1 MSMFNPETMK
11 NLMENEDIQKMMND
25 PKIMGN
31 LQNMM
36 GNMGDNDLFKGLNTN
51 SCPDETNCCPD
62 EPNCCPDETNCC
74 PDKSKCC
81 PDETNCCPD
90 KSKCCPDKSKC
101 CPDKSKCCPDK
112 SKCCP
117 NEPNSFPDECDIN
130 IEKLENIEIS
140 ESRLNI
146 GDKIVTKNLKNEL
159 YNNKNSVIEELLP
172 NGRFV
177 ITIDDKTI
185 AVKEE
190 NLENIYE
197 NIENID

>member
-11 NLMENEDIQKMMND
+11 NLMENDDIQKMMND

-36 GNMGDNDLFKGLNTN
+36 GNMDGNDLFKGLNSNCCPDGTKCSPDESN
-51 SCPDETNCCPD
+51 SCPDDTKCSPDESNCCPD
-62 EPNCCPDETNCC
+62 GT
-74 PDKSKCC
+74 KC
-81 PDETNCCPD
+81 
-90 KSKCCPDKSKC
+90 S
-101 CPDKSKCCPDK
+101 
-112 SKCCP
+112 
-117 NEPNSFPDECDIN
+117 PDECDITIDN
-130 IEKLENIEIS
+130 LENIEIS

-159 YNNKNSVIEELLP
+159 YNNKNTIIEDLLP

-177 ITIDDKTI
+177 VTIDEKTI
-185 AVKEE
+185 AIKEE

>member
-11 NLMENEDIQKMMND
+11 NLMENDDIQKMMND

-36 GNMGDNDLFKGLNTN
+36 GNMDGNDLFKGLN
-51 SCPDETNCCPD
+51 SNCCPD
-62 EPNCCPDETNCC
+62 GT
-74 PDKSKCC
+74 KC
-81 PDETNCCPD
+81 
-90 KSKCCPDKSKC
+90 S
-101 CPDKSKCCPDK
+101 
-112 SKCCP
+112 
-117 NEPNSFPDECDIN
+117 PDECDITIDN
-130 IEKLENIEIS
+130 LENIEIS

-159 YNNKNSVIEELLP
+159 YNNKNTIIEDLLP

-177 ITIDDKTI
+177 VTIDEKTI
-185 AVKEE
+185 AIKEE

>member
-1 MSMFNPETMK
+1 MENLMSMFNPETMK

-51 SCPDETNCCPD
+51 SCPDEPNCCPDEQNCCPD
-62 EPNCCPDETNCC
+62 EP
-74 PDKSKCC
+74 
-81 PDETNCCPD
+81 NCCPD

-101 CPDKSKCCPDK
+101 CPD
-112 SKCCP
+112 
-117 NEPNSFPDECDIN
+117 ECDIN
-130 IEKLENIEIS
+130 IENLENIEIS

-159 YNNKNSVIEELLP
+159 YNNKNSIIEALLP

-177 ITIDDKTI
+177 ISIDNKTI
-185 AVKEE
+185 AVKED

>member
-11 NLMENEDIQKMMND
+11 NLMENDDIQKMMND

-36 GNMGDNDLFKGLNTN
+36 GNMDGNDLFKGLSTKC
-51 SCPDETNCCPD
+51 SPDDSNCCPD
-62 EPNCCPDETNCC
+62 GTKCSQDDFNCCPDGTKCSPDDSNCC
-74 PDKSKCC
+74 PDGTKC
-81 PDETNCCPD
+81 
-90 KSKCCPDKSKC
+90 S
-101 CPDKSKCCPDK
+101 
-112 SKCCP
+112 
-117 NEPNSFPDECDIN
+117 PDECDDIT
-130 IEKLENIEIS
+130 IEDLENIEIN

-159 YNNKNSVIEELLP
+159 YNNKNSIIEDLLP

-177 ITIDDKTI
+177 VTINEKTI
-185 AVKEE
+185 AIKEE

>member
-11 NLMENEDIQKMMND
+11 NLMENDDIQKMMND

-36 GNMGDNDLFKGLNTN
+36 GNMDGNDLFKGLNSNCCPDGTKCSPDESN
-51 SCPDETNCCPD
+51 SCPDDTKCSPDESNCCPD
-62 EPNCCPDETNCC
+62 GTKCSPDESNCCPDGT
-74 PDKSKCC
+74 KC
-81 PDETNCCPD
+81 
-90 KSKCCPDKSKC
+90 S
-101 CPDKSKCCPDK
+101 
-112 SKCCP
+112 
-117 NEPNSFPDECDIN
+117 PDECDITIDN
-130 IEKLENIEIS
+130 LENIEIS

-159 YNNKNSVIEELLP
+159 YNNKNTIIEDLLP

-177 ITIDDKTI
+177 VTIDEKTI
-185 AVKEE
+185 AIKEE

>member
-25 PKIMGN
+25 PKVMGN

-36 GNMGDNDLFKGLNTN
+36 GNIDSNNLFKGLNPECN
-51 SCPDETNCCPD
+51 SNNDSKCSSDETNCCS
-62 EPNCCPDETNCC
+62 
-74 PDKSKCC
+74 DKMKCI
-81 PDETNCCPD
+81 
-90 KSKCCPDKSKC
+90 
-101 CPDKSKCCPDK
+101 
-112 SKCCP
+112 
-117 NEPNSFPDECDIN
+117 PDECDDIN
-130 IEKLENIEIS
+130 IENLEDIEID

-146 GDKIVTKNLKNEL
+146 GNKIVTKNLKNEL
-159 YNNKNSVIEELLP
+159 YNNKNSIIEDLLP

>member
-36 GNMGDNDLFKGLNTN
+36 GNMDGNDLFKGLNPECN
-51 SCPDETNCCPD
+51 SNDNP
-62 EPNCCPDETNCC
+62 NCC
-74 PDKSKCC
+74 PDKSECNLDELNSCPDGTKCC
-81 PDETNCCPD
+81 PDE
-90 KSKCCPDKSKC
+90 
-101 CPDKSKCCPDK
+101 
-112 SKCCP
+112 
-117 NEPNSFPDECDIN
+117 CDDIT
-130 IEKLENIEIS
+130 IENLENIEME

-159 YNNKNSVIEELLP
+159 YNNKNSIIEALLP

-177 ITIDDKTI
+177 ISIDNKTI
-185 AVKEE
+185 AVKED

>member
-11 NLMENEDIQKMMND
+11 NLMENDDIQKMMND

-36 GNMGDNDLFKGLNTN
+36 GNMDGNDLFKGLSTKC
-51 SCPDETNCCPD
+51 SPDDSNCCPD
-62 EPNCCPDETNCC
+62 GTKCSQDDFNCCPDGTKCSPDDSNCC
-74 PDKSKCC
+74 PDGTKCS
-81 PDETNCCPD
+81 PDDSNCCPD
-90 KSKCCPDKSKC
+90 GTKCS
-101 CPDKSKCCPDK
+101 
-112 SKCCP
+112 
-117 NEPNSFPDECDIN
+117 PDECDDIT
-130 IEKLENIEIS
+130 IEDLENIEIN

-159 YNNKNSVIEELLP
+159 YNNKNSIIEDLLP

-177 ITIDDKTI
+177 VTINEKTI
-185 AVKEE
+185 AIKEE